1 MKLST
6 RVLAVLSIMAAA
18 GLTAANANCR
28 LPPAPSKIPDGAT
41 ASLQQMVTAM
51 QTVQEYNHDVQTYL
65 QCLKFEVRQSQ
76 LTDQAQMSLHNA
88 ALAEL
93 KQIATEFNRQ
103 VRVFKSKHS

>member
-93 KQIATEFNRQ
+93 KQIATKFNRQ